1 MNTILPNTNKRNN
14 NNDNNNDNKF
24 SIETIKKQIET
35 KLYYLDLDKERTL
48 DDFDK
53 LVNPSE
59 RTLNRYYRIINGY
72 ETSIYNCKIEIEN
85 L

>member
-1 MNTILPNTNKRNN
+1 MDTITSNTNN
-14 NNDNNNDNKF
+14 NNCINKL
-24 SIETIKKQIET
+24 SNEKIKKQIET
-35 KLYYLDLDKERTL
+35 EIYYLELDKKRKL

-59 RTLNRYYRIINGY
+59 KTLDQYYRIINGY